1 MKRLALILLL
11 ELLAGPFA
19 ARAEDAP
26 SPVAAAIVAEKP
38 AQSDAAQRAALSR
51 EVVQLF
57 GLRTLMSN
65 VMTVTSKT
73 ILPIILEANPGQDA
87 RIEPIITAAVQKA
100 IMEHMGELEGNR
112 AAVYADYFTV
122 GELEQ
127 LRDFYQSPVGQKLI
141 KVTPDMMARSAALD
155 HDLMIDAVRA
165 ANKEISR
172 QLKKNGMKV
181 PKDIEG

>member
-1 MKRLALILLL
+1 MKRFALILLL
-11 ELLAGPFA
+11 MLLAGPFA
-19 ARAEDAP
+19 ARAEDPP
-26 SPVAAAIVAEKP
+26 SPPPAAEKP
-38 AQSDAAQRAALSR
+38 AQADTAQRAALSR
-51 EVVQLF
+51 EVVKLF

-65 VMTVTSKT
+65 VLTVTSKT
-73 ILPIILEANPGQDA
+73 ILPIILESNPGQDA
-87 RIEPIITAAVQKA
+87 RIEPIITNAVQKA

-122 GELEQ
+122 SELEQ
-127 LRDFYQSPVGQKLI
+127 LRDFYQSPVGQKMI

>member
-1 MKRLALILLL
+1 MKRSALILLL
-11 ELLAGPFA
+11 ALLAGPFA
-19 ARAEDAP
+19 ARAEDPP
-26 SPVAAAIVAEKP
+26 SPPPAPAAEKP
-38 AQSDAAQRAALSR
+38 AQADTAQRAALSR
-51 EVVQLF
+51 EVVKLF

-65 VMTVTSKT
+65 VLRVTSKT
-73 ILPIILEANPGQDA
+73 ILPIILESNPGQDA
-87 RIEPIITAAVQKA
+87 RIEPIITNAVQKA

-122 GELEQ
+122 SELEQ
-127 LRDFYQSPVGQKLI
+127 LRDFYQSPVGQKMI